1 MFGAQQQATEP
12 MGNRLSKIVT
22 RTGDTG
28 TSGLA
33 DGSRL
38 PKHHPRFAAMG
49 DVDELNSQVGV
60 LLAAGV
66 PHDLARVLEPIQ
78 HALFNL
84 GGQLAMPEME
94 LLTADHVATLDKAVE
109 TLNADL
115 PPLKEFVLPR
125 GRPAT
130 AQAHV
135 ARAVCRRAERS
146 LWALIDSDDSV
157 PTLLAQYLNRLSDLL
172 FICARHLARG
182 DNPSEATWEA

>member
-1 MFGAQQQATEP
+1 

-33 DGSRL
+33 DGSRF

-49 DVDELNSQVGV
+49 DVDELNSQIGV

-66 PHDLARVLEPIQ
+66 THELARVLEPIQ

-94 LLTADHVATLDKAVE
+94 LLIAEHVAKLDEAVATL
-109 TLNADL
+109 NAEL

-125 GRPAT
+125 GRMAT

-135 ARAVCRRAERS
+135 ARAVCRRAERA
-146 LWALIDSDDSV
+146 LWALIETDDSV
-157 PTLLAQYLNRLSDLL
+157 PTVLAQYLNRLSDLL
-172 FICARHLARG
+172 FICARHLARD
-182 DNPSEATWEA
+182 DNPDEATWEA

>member
-1 MFGAQQQATEP
+1 

-49 DVDELNSQVGV
+49 DVDELNSQIGV

-94 LLTADHVATLDKAVE
+94 LLTAEHVAKLDAAVE
-109 TLNADL
+109 ALNADL

-135 ARAVCRRAERS
+135 ARAVCRRAERA
-146 LWALIDSDDSV
+146 LWALIDTDASV
-157 PTLLAQYLNRLSDLL
+157 PTVLAQYLNRLSDLL

-182 DNPSEATWEA
+182 DSPDEATWEA

>member
-1 MFGAQQQATEP
+1 ML
-12 MGNRLSKIVT
+12 LST
-22 RTGDTG
+22 
-28 TSGLA
+28 
-33 DGSRL
+33 
-38 PKHHPRFAAMG
+38 
-49 DVDELNSQVGV
+49 
-60 LLAAGV
+60 GV
-66 PHDLARVLEPIQ
+66 PHELARVLEPIQ

-84 GGQLAMPEME
+84 GGQLAMPDMD
-94 LLTADHVATLDKAVE
+94 LLTAEHVATLDEAVA

-135 ARAVCRRAERS
+135 ARAVCRRAERA

-157 PTLLAQYLNRLSDLL
+157 PTVLAQYLNRLSDLL

-182 DNPSEATWEA
+182 DSPDEATWEA

>member
-1 MFGAQQQATEP
+1 

-38 PKHHPRFAAMG
+38 PKAHPRFAAIG
-49 DVDELNSQVGV
+49 DVDELNCQVGV

-78 HALFNL
+78 HTLFNL
-84 GGQLAMPEME
+84 GGQLAVPKMT
-94 LLTADHVATLDKAVE
+94 LLEAQHVADLEQHID

-125 GRPAT
+125 GSQAT
-130 AQAHV
+130 AAAHV

-146 LWALIDSDDSV
+146 LWALIDTDDTV
-157 PTLLAQYLNRLSDLL
+157 PALLAQYLNRLSDLL
-172 FICARHLARG
+172 FIVARHLARA
-182 DNPSEATWEA
+182 DNPDEATWEA

>member
-1 MFGAQQQATEP
+1 

-22 RTGDTG
+22 RTGDQG

-33 DGSRL
+33 DGNRL
-38 PKHHPRFAAMG
+38 PKHHPRFTAMG
-49 DVDELNSQVGV
+49 DVDELNSHIGV
-60 LLAAGV
+60 LLSTGV
-66 PHDLARVLEPIQ
+66 PHELARVLEPIQ

-84 GGQLAMPEME
+84 GGQLAMPDMD
-94 LLTADHVATLDKAVE
+94 LLTAEHVATLDEAVA

-135 ARAVCRRAERS
+135 ARAVCRRAERA

-157 PTLLAQYLNRLSDLL
+157 PTVLAQYLNRLSDLL

-182 DNPSEATWEA
+182 DSPDEATWEA